1 MTEDDSPLFS
11 GVHKALHR
19 IFFESQFDGKRRLA
33 REKLFRVLKNHLE
46 LCGFRTKNQM
56 LLTLIILRLK
66 NHCDGVRW
74 CCDVEI
80 SGNYL
85 KQFMPRSMSWTREE
99 KIGLFTYVFG
109 EHSLRII
116 ETLSSY
122 ACVHV
127 CVMSSSTLEP
137 VSWALIMISQWAE
150 KWFKRKKQ

>member
-1 MTEDDSPLFS
+1 MTEDDSPLFR
-11 GVHKALHR
+11 VYTKR
-19 IFFESQFDGKRRLA
+19 FTESSL
-33 REKLFRVLKNHLE
+33 RVNLTESVDWRVKNYFASWKINLE

-56 LLTLIILRLK
+56 LLTLII
-66 NHCDGVRW
+66 NHCDGVHR
-74 CCDVEI
+74 CCDVVI